1 MENSIYVTVFTPTYN
16 RANSIDR
23 VFSSLKKQSYK
34 NFEWIVI
41 DDGSTDN
48 TKQVV
53 EQYIKDGE
61 LDIRYIFH
69 ENHGKHYAI
78 NEAVEMAKGD
88 LFLIA
93 DSDDEF
99 LDNSLEVFVDE
110 WSKIPKEKRKRYKG
124 ITCRCVDTNG
134 NMIGNKPIPQPYIDM
149 SELDFKYKYGY
160 KGELWGIIRTDIMK
174 EFPFPILEGLRFYP
188 ESIVWD
194 KMAEKYLT
202 RYIDTSLRI
211 LYADQE
217 NATTVANKNNRF
229 KENYI
234 LWKHYL
240 NDLWRFRKFDRIS
253 FLKAIIGVSRDGI
266 LSGKNKTEILKEI
279 KNKRVK
285 YLIQLTYLIGFLMAK
300 FDL

>member
-174 EFPFPILEGLRFYP
+174 EFPFPILVGLRFYP
-188 ESIVWD
+188 ESVVWD

>member
-160 KGELWGIIRTDIMK
+160 
-174 EFPFPILEGLRFYP
+174 
-188 ESIVWD
+188 
-194 KMAEKYLT
+194 
-202 RYIDTSLRI
+202 
-211 LYADQE
+211 
-217 NATTVANKNNRF
+217 
-229 KENYI
+229 
-234 LWKHYL
+234 
-240 NDLWRFRKFDRIS
+240 
-253 FLKAIIGVSRDGI
+253 
-266 LSGKNKTEILKEI
+266 
-279 KNKRVK
+279 
-285 YLIQLTYLIGFLMAK
+285 
-300 FDL
+300 

>member
-134 NMIGNKPIPQPYIDM
+134 NMIGNKPIPQSYIDM

-188 ESIVWD
+188 ESVVWD